1 MDKNASLAV
10 YRLERAK
17 DDLLD
22 AELLYTNKRYKSAN
36 NRAYYSIFHAMRAI
50 LALEQKDFKKHKS
63 VISYFNEHYVKT
75 EIFPKTIGRR
85 IANATRTRED
95 SDYDDEFIVSQKD
108 TAIQIETAKEV
119 IDLVEKYLQGI
130 THCN

>member
-1 MDKNASLAV
+1 MDKNTSLAF

-17 DDLLD
+17 DDLID
-22 AELLYTNKRYKSAN
+22 AELLYANKRYKSAN

-75 EIFPKTIGRR
+75 EIFPKAIGRK

-95 SDYDDEFIVSQKD
+95 SDYDDEFVVSQED
-108 TAIQIETAKEV
+108 TAIQIETAKDV

-130 THCN
+130 TQNG